1 MLFLRLISNRILIAS
16 IIVWLTACGGDD
28 EAATSWYKDMD
39 TDTFGDPATEVIG
52 DQPDD
57 TYVTNNTDCDD
68 TRADINPNAT
78 ETADLVDNDCDGN
91 IDNGFK
97 YAFATSTLHFGGF
110 GGLAVADAICQNLAN
125 IATSTLTLPAGTY
138 AAWLSTSNIDAK
150 FRVTDDQSNTNT
162 YVRTD
167 GVFVANSFGD
177 IIDGALQSS
186 ISLDETGANIS
197 GVSPNYYVWTGT
209 DQFGL
214 REPDMCTG
222 DNWSI
227 SSGFGRIGWAVS
239 SDSQWTS
246 TATIWACTEQARLY
260 CFQK

>member
-1 MLFLRLISNRILIAS
+1 MLFLRLISNCILIVG
-16 IIVWLTACGGDD
+16 IIVWLTACDDDD
-28 EAATSWYKDMD
+28 EVATTWYKDAD
-39 TDTFGDPATEVIG
+39 ADNFGDPATEVIG
-52 DQPDD
+52 DQPDN

-68 TRADINPNAT
+68 TLADINPNAT

-97 YAFATSTLHFGGF
+97 YTFATSDKHYGDF
-110 GGLAVADAICQNLAN
+110 GGLAAADAICQGLADN
-125 IATSTLTLPAGTY
+125 ATPTLPVGTY
-138 AAWLSTSNIDAK
+138 VAWLSTLIVDAK
-150 FRVTDDQSNTNT
+150 SRVTDDQSNTNT

-167 GVFVANSFGD
+167 GVVIANGFED
-177 IIDGALQSS
+177 VIDGDLQSS

-197 GVSPNYYVWTGT
+197 SVATDYYVWTGT
-209 DQFGL
+209 DERGFG
-214 REPDMCTG
+214 ESDMCTG

-227 SSGFGRIGWAVS
+227 QAGIGDIGWAVNS
-239 SDSQWTS
+239 NSQWTS

>member
-1 MLFLRLISNRILIAS
+1 MDIIKLIYGAPILFALS
-16 IIVWLTACGGDD
+16 ACGGDD
-28 EAATSWYKDMD
+28 EVATSWYKDAD
-39 TDTFGDPATEVIG
+39 TDKFGDPATEVIG
-52 DQPDD
+52 DRPDD

-78 ETADLVDNDCDGN
+78 ETADLVDNDCDGE
-91 IDNGFK
+91 IDDGFK
-97 YAFATSTLHFGGF
+97 YAFVTSTLHFGDF
-110 GGLAVADAICQNLAN
+110 GGLAAADTICMNLAN
-125 IATSTLTLPAGTY
+125 IAAATLTLPVGTY
-138 AAWLSTSNIDAK
+138 AAWLSTSIVDAK

-167 GVFVANSFGD
+167 GVVLANGFED
-177 IIDGALQSS
+177 IINGALQSS
-186 ISLDETGANIS
+186 ISLDETGANIIG
-197 GVSPNYYVWTGT
+197 GVPDYFVWTGT
-209 DQFGL
+209 NKFGL

-227 SSGFGRIGWAVS
+227 RAGLGGIGWAIN

-246 TATIWACTEQARLY
+246 TPTFWHCTEQARLY

>member
-1 MLFLRLISNRILIAS
+1 MLFLRLISTRILVVG

-39 TDTFGDPATEVIG
+39 SDTFGDPATEVIG

-57 TYVTNNTDCDD
+57 SYVTNNTDCDD
-68 TRADINPNAT
+68 TRADINPNTT

-97 YAFATSTLHFGGF
+97 YAFVTSTLHFGDF
-110 GGLAVADAICQNLAN
+110 GGLAGADAICQDLADN
-125 IATSTLTLPAGTY
+125 ASSTLPVGTY
-138 AAWLSTSNIDAK
+138 AAWLSTSIVDAR

-167 GVFVANSFGD
+167 GVPVANGFGD

-186 ISLDETGANIS
+186 ISFDETGANIIG
-197 GVSPNYYVWTGT
+197 GVPDYFVWTGT
-209 DQFGL
+209 DEFGL
-214 REPDMCTG
+214 GESDMCTG

-227 SSGFGRIGWAVS
+227 RAGFGDIGWAIN
-239 SDSQWTS
+239 SDRQWTS